1 MIIKLIIL
9 SVILLIIIYVAGKLV
24 QNWIEKEKEEAVNE
38 TLKAVGKNNETK
50 EKMETGNSGADF
62 DASIDI
68 LRKLKK

>member
-9 SVILLIIIYVAGKLV
+9 SMILLIVIYVAGKLV
-24 QNWIEKEKEEAVNE
+24 QNWVEKEKEEAVNE
-38 TLKAVGKNNETK
+38 TLRTVEKNNETK